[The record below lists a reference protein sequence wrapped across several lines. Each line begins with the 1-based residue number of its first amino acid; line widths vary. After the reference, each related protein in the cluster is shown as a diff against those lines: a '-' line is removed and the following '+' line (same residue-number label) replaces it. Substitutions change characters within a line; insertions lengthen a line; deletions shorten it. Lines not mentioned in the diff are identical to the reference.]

1 MKKYERVT
9 PIGYNTGKV
18 IIGCYYIPKAKQMT
32 ENEAFIQRIVRG
44 RGLPPERM
52 AHDVWLK
59 IKSIVHRVIY
69 TCTST
74 SDNFKRK

>member
-18 IIGCYYIPKAKQMT
+18 IVGCCYIPKAKQMT

-59 IKSIVHRVIY
+59 IKSMLRR
-69 TCTST
+69 TTSL
-74 SDNFKRK
+74 